1 MTLAFCFKNIIFT
14 MENENQVAYVNNRFI
29 SEGRRLVTDV
39 LEVINSLDIEGFNY
53 SRYRKSI

>member
-1 MTLAFCFKNIIFT
+1 

-53 SRYRKSI
+53 SRYRKNI

>member
-53 SRYRKSI
+53 SRYRKNI

>member
-1 MTLAFCFKNIIFT
+1 MTLAFCLKNIIFT

-53 SRYRKSI
+53 SRYRKNI